1 MKVNEF
7 VKILKK
13 ITKKY
18 LIFSKFDDII
28 MRQY

>member
-7 VKILKK
+7 LKIFKK
-13 ITKKY
+13 ITKKH
-18 LIFSKFDDII
+18 LIFSEFDDII